1 MNRTARPDNFRS
13 DGMEQR
19 ISIERMEQAVNIFG
33 SFDENIRLLE
43 KEFNVTVT
51 NRDGE
56 LRISGEAEDVM
67 HAAKAV
73 QAMLTLSSRGE
84 ALGEQNVRYIID
96 MVRTGKEEPLRQ
108 LAGDV
113 LCISAKGRP
122 VKPKTLGQKEY
133 IASVLKNT
141 VTIGVGPAG
150 TGKTYLA
157 VAAAVQAFREKQVNR
172 IILTRPAVEAG
183 ERLGFLPG
191 DLQSKVDP
199 YLRPLYDAL
208 FDMLGAETYQK
219 YLERGNIEVAPL
231 AYMRGRTLDDS
242 FIILDEAQNTSR
254 EQMKMFLTRLDVL
267 GISGGKD
274 SAALAIYLKRL
285 YPQLPIEYYN
295 TDTKCE
301 LAETE
306 KLIENLKSYLGHIE
320 ILVAAEDSPE
330 PTPFDHFLKISGGYL
345 PSPQARWCTQ
355 KMKLAEFERFVGDD
369 PTISYVGIRGDEDR
383 EGYVSTKPNIQAIFP
398 FRKNIWSI
406 DVIHN
411 VMQNSNIGVISS
423 LYKEYA
429 SNDIFDEAIQIIEI
443 PTSKKFLLSRK
454 FNALLD
460 LSVKTFNKVVFE
472 YLKTTDYPVG
482 KLEDFPLIDN
492 EDVLVKEDIFN
503 ILKDNGVEVPA
514 YYNPIPIEVDG
525 EVGTYNRSRSGCYF
539 CFFQQRIE
547 WIWLLEQHPD
557 LYKKAMEYEKDG
569 YTWIQGETL
578 EELSRPERVRQI
590 KLDHIKK
597 QANLKGKNS
606 SGLLVDM
613 FDDDDEIP
621 CANCF
626 I

>member
-1 MNRTARPDNFRS
+1 M
-13 DGMEQR
+13 
-19 ISIERMEQAVNIFG
+19 
-33 SFDENIRLLE
+33 
-43 KEFNVTVT
+43 
-51 NRDGE
+51 
-56 LRISGEAEDVM
+56 
-67 HAAKAV
+67 
-73 QAMLTLSSRGE
+73 
-84 ALGEQNVRYIID
+84 
-96 MVRTGKEEPLRQ
+96 
-108 LAGDV
+108 
-113 LCISAKGRP
+113 
-122 VKPKTLGQKEY
+122 
-133 IASVLKNT
+133 
-141 VTIGVGPAG
+141 
-150 TGKTYLA
+150 
-157 VAAAVQAFREKQVNR
+157 
-172 IILTRPAVEAG
+172 
-183 ERLGFLPG
+183 
-191 DLQSKVDP
+191 SKV
-199 YLRPLYDAL
+199 RH
-208 FDMLGAETYQK
+208 
-219 YLERGNIEVAPL
+219 
-231 AYMRGRTLDDS
+231 
-242 FIILDEAQNTSR
+242 
-254 EQMKMFLTRLDVL
+254 VL

-301 LAETE
+301 LAETQ

-429 SNDIFDEAIQIIEI
+429 PRDILDEALQIIEI

-482 KLEDFPLIDN
+482 KLEEFPLIDN
-492 EDVLVKEDIFN
+492 EDILVKEDIFN
-503 ILKDNGVEVPA
+503 ILRDNGVEVPA
-514 YYNPIPIEVDG
+514 YYNPIPFEVDG
-525 EVGTYNRSRSGCYF
+525 KVGTYNRSRSGCYF

-547 WIWLLEQHPD
+547 WIWLLEQHPE
-557 LYKKAMEYEKDG
+557 LYKKAMQYETDG

>member
-1 MNRTARPDNFRS
+1 MT
-13 DGMEQR
+13 EQS
-19 ISIERMEQAVNIFG
+19 ISLERLEETINVFG

-96 MVRTGKEEPLRQ
+96 MVRTGKEEQ
-108 LAGDV
+108 ISELAGDV

-254 EQMKMFLTRLDVL
+254 EQMKMFLTRMGFGSRVVITGDITQIDLPGDKPSGLKEAMKVLKGVEGVSICQLGKADVV
-267 GISGGKD
+267 
-274 SAALAIYLKRL
+274 R
-285 YPQLPIEYYN
+285 
-295 TDTKCE
+295 
-301 LAETE
+301 
-306 KLIENLKSYLGHIE
+306 H
-320 ILVAAEDSPE
+320 
-330 PTPFDHFLKISGGYL
+330 
-345 PSPQARWCTQ
+345 
-355 KMKLAEFERFVGDD
+355 
-369 PTISYVGIRGDEDR
+369 
-383 EGYVSTKPNIQAIFP
+383 
-398 FRKNIWSI
+398 
-406 DVIHN
+406 
-411 VMQNSNIGVISS
+411 VMVQR
-423 LYKEYA
+423 
-429 SNDIFDEAIQIIEI
+429 IIEAYARFEE
-443 PTSKKFLLSRK
+443 KKK
-454 FNALLD
+454 
-460 LSVKTFNKVVFE
+460 
-472 YLKTTDYPVG
+472 
-482 KLEDFPLIDN
+482 
-492 EDVLVKEDIFN
+492 
-503 ILKDNGVEVPA
+503 
-514 YYNPIPIEVDG
+514 
-525 EVGTYNRSRSGCYF
+525 
-539 CFFQQRIE
+539 
-547 WIWLLEQHPD
+547 
-557 LYKKAMEYEKDG
+557 
-569 YTWIQGETL
+569 
-578 EELSRPERVRQI
+578 
-590 KLDHIKK
+590 
-597 QANLKGKNS
+597 
-606 SGLLVDM
+606 
-613 FDDDDEIP
+613 
-621 CANCF
+621 
-626 I
+626 